1 MFCFQ
6 LPDIS
11 QHEITNRCKIF
22 FFAGRLFVS
31 LSFLGSPFVF
41 NYYLLYMQ
49 GSGRKNRCSLIGR
62 GLALLR
68 AQAVLYTEMV
78 SSHLNNS

>member
-11 QHEITNRCKIF
+11 QHEIPTGVKF
-22 FFAGRLFVS
+22 SS
-31 LSFLGSPFVF
+31 LQKGCLCPFHF
-41 NYYLLYMQ
+41 WKPFCLQLLPVYMQ

-62 GLALLR
+62 GLALVR
-68 AQAVLYTEMV
+68 AQAVLHTGMV